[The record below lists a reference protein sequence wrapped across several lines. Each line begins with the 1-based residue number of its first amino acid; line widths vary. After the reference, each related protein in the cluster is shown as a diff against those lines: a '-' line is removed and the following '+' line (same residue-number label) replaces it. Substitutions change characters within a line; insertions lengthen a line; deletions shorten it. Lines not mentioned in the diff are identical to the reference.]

1 MSFGIELCL
10 LREEEGRKQISS
22 KTFIAWLT
30 RGFLDEQYF
39 KKENTF
45 VSNMKV
51 LIFSTDQYEPR
62 KVIKIKK
69 WSSNRR
75 KGEMF
80 IQVHLHCQESRH
92 YKNEKQFNSSS
103 QISYWCFRSKQLVTV
118 PAAGASGESR
128 KPPYPGHMG

>member
-22 KTFIAWLT
+22 KTFIAWLA
-30 RGFLDEQYF
+30 RGFLDEQYV

-51 LIFSTDQYEPR
+51 LIFLTDQYEPR

-80 IQVHLHCQESRH
+80 I
-92 YKNEKQFNSSS
+92 
-103 QISYWCFRSKQLVTV
+103 
-118 PAAGASGESR
+118 
-128 KPPYPGHMG
+128 